1 MFVTIILSIVAVYLM
16 FNTLYY
22 AFFAV
27 AALAGKNVAAIEESE
42 FRNKIAVLIPAY
54 KEDAVIIDTARQALG
69 QAYDTDL
76 FDIVVIA
83 DSLHRATVEKLSS
96 LPLSLVEVSFEKST
110 KSKALNEVMARL
122 DNSYDIAVVLDA
134 DNVMAPDFLDC
145 VNSAYVAGHVAIQGH
160 RVAKNNNGEM
170 ALLDGASEEIN
181 NTIFRKGHVAV
192 GLSSALIGSGMAFD
206 YALFKR
212 YMSEIKAL
220 GGFDK
225 ELELRLLHDGIHITY
240 LENAL
245 VYDEKVSK
253 KEVFLRQRTRWISA
267 QIDYARRHFGRAV
280 NCLVTDRNWDY
291 LDKVL
296 QFVLLPRLILLGIL
310 SMAVVVTALAFS
322 GPVAM
327 VSVLTLGV
335 FMLTLVAALPKDM
348 WNKKLIKSIG
358 RLPLVFWL
366 MIKATLQ
373 MKKARKSFMHTP
385 HGATP
390 QS

>member
-1 MFVTIILSIVAVYLM
+1 MFVTFILSIVAVYLI

-22 AFFAV
+22 AFFTA
-27 AALAGKNVAAIEESE
+27 AALLQKNSVAIEASK
-42 FRNKIAVLIPAY
+42 FRNKVAVLIPAY
-54 KEDAVIIDTARQALG
+54 KEDAVIVDTARQALK
-69 QAYDTDL
+69 QKYDSDL
-76 FDIVVIA
+76 FDVVIIA
-83 DSLHRATVEKLSS
+83 DSLQPDTLEELRTVAVEV
-96 LPLSLVEVSFEKST
+96 VEVSFEKST
-110 KSKALNEVMARL
+110 KSKALNATMARL
-122 DNSYDIAVVLDA
+122 DDSYDIAVVLDA
-134 DNVMAPDFLDC
+134 DNVMAPDFLDR
-145 VNSAYVAGHVAIQGH
+145 VNAAYVGGHAAIQGH
-160 RVAKNNNGEM
+160 RVAKNKHGEM

-212 YMSEIKAL
+212 YMAEIKAL

-225 ELELRLLHDGIHITY
+225 ELELRLLHDGIHIAY
-240 LENAL
+240 LEDAL
-245 VYDEKVSK
+245 VFDEKVSK

-280 NCLVTDRNWDY
+280 KCLVTNRNWDY

-296 QFVLLPRLILLGIL
+296 QFVLLPRLMLLGTL
-310 SMAVVVTALAFS
+310 SIAVVVTALAFS
-322 GPVAM
+322 ASLALM
-327 VSVLTLGV
+327 SVLTLGA
-335 FMLTLVAALPKDM
+335 FMLTLVAALPRGM

-358 RLPLVFWL
+358 RLPMVFWL

-385 HGATP
+385 HSATS